1 MKASVGRRRAFV
13 LGIAVVVL
21 VGVASFVVRGSGD
34 RHDDGDDMLAGAK
47 DVETIC
53 RLLDDYRREEN
64 RLGSISAPS
73 VLASY
78 QAVVATAT
86 AAGATRF
93 ADTAQ
98 DALRE
103 LAAIST
109 MTSIPTDVN
118 SDTFADIYQRTLRAR
133 IDIDRMR
140 LACAIQGAP
149 APRTVPTTTQKN

>member
-1 MKASVGRRRAFV
+1 MKASVGKWGAFV

-21 VGVASFVVRGSGD
+21 VGVAYFVVRGSGD
-34 RHDDGDDMLAGAK
+34 GHDDGDDMLAGAK
-47 DVETIC
+47 DVENIC
-53 RLLDDYRREEN
+53 RLLDNYRREEN
-64 RLGSISAPS
+64 RLGSISAPP

-93 ADTAQ
+93 AETAK

-103 LAAIST
+103 LVAIST
-109 MTSIPTDVN
+109 TDVN
-118 SDTFADIYQRTLRAR
+118 SDTFPDLYRRTLRAR
-133 IDIDRMR
+133 VDIYRMR

-149 APRTVPTTTQKN
+149 APRTVVPTKTQKN